1 MEWNFKN
8 GIPIYTQIVD
18 EMTMRI
24 ASNSYAPGDKLPS
37 VRDLAMD
44 AGVNPNTMQRALA
57 ELERRGLVYSERTS
71 GRFVTKEESALKELH
86 EELAKKYF
94 DEFADKLH
102 KIGMTREE
110 IAASIDKWLSGSDQ
124 INAGTN

>member
-8 GIPIYTQIVD
+8 GIPIYTQIID

-24 ASNSYAPGDKLPS
+24 ASGVYAPGEKLES

-57 ELERRGLVYSERTS
+57 ELERRGLVFSERTS
-71 GRFVTKEESALKELH
+71 GRFVTKEDEVLKALH
-86 EELAKKYF
+86 EDLAKKYF
-94 DEFADKLH
+94 EELADKLR
-102 KIGMTREE
+102 KIGMSGDE
-110 IAASIDKWLSGSDQ
+110 ITGAVKRWLED
-124 INAGTN
+124 IK

>member
-8 GIPIYTQIVD
+8 GIPIYTQIID

-24 ASNSYAPGDKLPS
+24 ASGSYEPGEKLPS

-57 ELERRGLVYSERTS
+57 ELERRGLVFSERTS
-71 GRFVTKEESALKELH
+71 GRFVTKEETILKALH

-94 DEFADKLH
+94 EEFADKLR
-102 KIGMTREE
+102 KIGMSGEE
-110 IAASIDKWLSGSDQ
+110 IVGAVARWLED
-124 INAGTN
+124 IKA

>member
-8 GIPIYTQIVD
+8 GIPIYTQIID

-24 ASNSYAPGDKLPS
+24 ASRAYEPGEKLPS

-57 ELERRGLVYSERTS
+57 ELERRGLVFSERTS
-71 GRFVTKEESALKELH
+71 GRFVTKDETVLKGLH
-86 EELAKKYF
+86 EGLAKRYF
-94 DEFADKLH
+94 EEFTDKLH
-102 KIGMTREE
+102 RIGMTTAEVAE
-110 IAASIDKWLSGSDQ
+110 SVGKW
-124 INAGTN
+124 IKEMR

>member
-24 ASNSYAPGDKLPS
+24 ASGQYPPGGKLPS
-37 VRDLAMD
+37 VRDLALE

-57 ELERRGLVYSERTS
+57 ELERRELVHSERTS
-71 GRFVTKEESALKELH
+71 GRFVTEEEDILNTLH
-86 EELAKKYF
+86 EDLAKRYF
-94 DEFADKLH
+94 EEFADKLH
-102 KIGMTREE
+102 KIGMSGED
-110 IAASIDKWLSGSDQ
+110 IAEAVKKWLED
-124 INAGTN
+124 IR

>member
-24 ASNSYAPGDKLPS
+24 ASGQYPPGGKLPS
-37 VRDLAMD
+37 VRDLALE

-57 ELERRGLVYSERTS
+57 ELERRELVHSERTS
-71 GRFVTKEESALKELH
+71 GRFVTEEEEVLNTLH
-86 EELAKKYF
+86 EDLAKRYF
-94 DEFADKLH
+94 EEFADKLH
-102 KIGMTREE
+102 KIGMSGED
-110 IAASIDKWLSGSDQ
+110 IAEAVKRWLED
-124 INAGTN
+124 IR

>member
-18 EMTMRI
+18 EMTRRI
-24 ASNSYAPGDKLPS
+24 ASRAYEPGEKLPS

-57 ELERRGLVYSERTS
+57 ELERRGLVFSERTS
-71 GRFVTKEESALKELH
+71 GRYVTREASVLKELH
-86 EELAKKYF
+86 EELAEKYF
-94 DEFADKLH
+94 REFAENLH
-102 KIGMTREE
+102 KIGMSDEE
-110 IAASIDKWLSGSDQ
+110 IAASVTGWVESLK
-124 INAGTN
+124 